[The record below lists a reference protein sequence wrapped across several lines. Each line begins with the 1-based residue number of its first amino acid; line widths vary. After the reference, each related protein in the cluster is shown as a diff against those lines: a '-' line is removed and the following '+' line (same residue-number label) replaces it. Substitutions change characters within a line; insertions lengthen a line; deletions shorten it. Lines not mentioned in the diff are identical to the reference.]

1 MMRFLLILSL
11 AVFVSGAAL
20 AQSTPPPQQPTPQ
33 QPGPQ
38 NDVIGTLF
46 SEAEKSII
54 RQVLGAAAAKATGAE
69 NTSTVGETVQTVIRE
84 TVNNTVNQTTGQTTG
99 QNSSAS
105 RDDDDDDDDKEA
117 RDDDDDKGGKKAGR
131 GKHKNKQGKGKG
143 RGRGKGLPP
152 GLAKRDKLPPG
163 LQKQLERN
171 GKLPP
176 GLQKSEFPEDLQAKL
191 GPPKEGTER
200 AIVGNDAVLIDT
212 ATNVVLDVIRNV
224 VNKGG
229 QSGQ

>member
-163 LQKQLERN
+163 LKSKWN
-171 GKLPP
+171 GTANCR
-176 GLQKSEFPEDLQAKL
+176 QACRKASSRKTFRPSWARPRKAPNAPL
-191 GPPKEGTER
+191 SAMMR
-200 AIVGNDAVLIDT
+200 C
-212 ATNVVLDVIRNV
+212 
-224 VNKGG
+224 
-229 QSGQ
+229 

>member
-1 MMRFLLILSL
+1 MMRFLLTLSL

-20 AQSTPPPQQPTPQ
+20 AQSSPPPQQPSPQ
-33 QPGPQ
+33 QPAAQG
-38 NDVIGTLF
+38 NVIGTLF
-46 SEAEKSII
+46 SEAERSII

-69 NTSTVGETVQTVIRE
+69 NTPTVGETVQTVIRE
-84 TVNNTVNQTTGQTTG
+84 TVNNTVNQTTGQSTG
-99 QNSSAS
+99 QTTNASTGSTSSVVK
-105 RDDDDDDDDKEA
+105 DDDDDDDDKDG
-117 RDDDDDKGGKKAGR
+117 RKAGK
-131 GKHKNKQGKGKG
+131 GKHKNKKGKGQG

-200 AIVGNDAVLIDT
+200 AIVGNDAVLLDT